1 MDAFLLQIPGELS
14 KSGYNVVSIL
24 KKQPQY
30 DIVNIIIKNIMLLQT
45 GMVNFYQTGFF
56 IHDSFCI

>member
-30 DIVNIIIKNIMLLQT
+30 DIVNISLYITSMRYIWKHRIN
-45 GMVNFYQTGFF
+45 
-56 IHDSFCI
+56 S